1 MKNFLYILI
10 FIIVSCELPD
20 NETEYQEGLVVFG
33 NIELFEINGNAFGNI
48 DTVRVSISSQI
59 DANLENA
66 NQLYVDNASVAI
78 SGAFDEDENIIRTIQ
93 FNSLNALGQYIV
105 DENEEYKIWPNST
118 YTLNVIYEDY
128 IVSGITTTP
137 NYLTIS
143 SIEDTYNCEQCSDPT
158 IYGETTCE
166 NSSENWTSEQQ
177 NIELINVDNFDL
189 INDETNG
196 LWIIEPNLLQSYI
209 NEETISSIELSRYGC
224 SVGSFASKPYFV
236 LNIDDQ
242 EEEDNPNLSAIR
254 ILSYALEDKEFGMEP
269 SNDDAEE
276 YSDLNYNA
284 QWDSAY
290 CDNQNYNN
298 EILCEEEGA
307 MWFYE
312 EPYVDLNNN
321 NSYDKATYFDY
332 NKNEIQD
339 ITLVNTF
346 YDTTAVFNIW
356 KGPYFRDEDNNPYL
370 LNPFIWT
377 VETSPTPI
385 MWLYFNYYGKHL
397 IVVQASDDAY
407 YDYLSGDPLNQNQY
421 ILPDSNI
428 EGGYGLFTSNYSKA
442 FFLNIIKAD

>member
-66 NQLYVDNASVAI
+66 NQLYIDNASVAI
-78 SGAFDEDENIIRTIQ
+78 TGAFDEDENIIRTIQ
-93 FNSLNALGQYIV
+93 VNSLNTLGQYIV

-166 NSSENWTSEQQ
+166 NSNENWTSEQQ

-189 INDETNG
+189 INNETSG
-196 LWIIEPNLLQSYI
+196 LWILEPNLLQSYI
-209 NEETISSIELSRYGC
+209 NEDIISSIELSRYGC
-224 SVGSFASKPYFV
+224 SVGSFASKPYFI

-254 ILSYALEDKEFGMEP
+254 ILSYALENDKMGLEP
-269 SNDDAEE
+269 LND
-276 YSDLNYNA
+276 N
-284 QWDSAY
+284 
-290 CDNQNYNN
+290 
-298 EILCEEEGA
+298 GT
-307 MWFYE
+307 F
-312 EPYVDLNNN
+312 
-321 NSYDKATYFDY
+321 FDY
-332 NKNEIQD
+332 NQNEIQD
-339 ITLVNTF
+339 MTLINTF
-346 YDTTAVFNIW
+346 YDTTAVFKIW
-356 KGPYFRDEDNNPYL
+356 KGPYFRDENYNPYL
-370 LNPFIWT
+370 LNPFVWT
-377 VETSPTPI
+377 VETSPSPI

-397 IVVQASDDAY
+397 MVIQASDDAY
-407 YDYLSGDPLNQNQY
+407 YDYLSGDPLGQNQY

-442 FFLNIIKAD
+442 FFININKAD

>member
-66 NQLYVDNASVAI
+66 NQLYIDNASVAI
-78 SGAFDEDENIIRTIQ
+78 TGAFDEDENIIRTIQ
-93 FNSLNALGQYIV
+93 VNSLNTLGQYIV

-118 YTLNVIYEDY
+118 YTLNVIYENY
-128 IVSGITTTP
+128 IVSGNTTTP
-137 NYLTIS
+137 NYLTIN

-166 NSSENWTSEQQ
+166 NSGENWTSEQK
-177 NIELINVDNFDL
+177 NIELINIDNFDL
-189 INDETNG
+189 INNETNG
-196 LWIIEPNLLQSYI
+196 LWALEPNILQSYI
-209 NEETISSIELSRYGC
+209 NEETISSIQLSRYGC

-254 ILSYALEDKEFGMEP
+254 ILSYALENDKMGLEP
-269 SNDDAEE
+269 LND
-276 YSDLNYNA
+276 N
-284 QWDSAY
+284 
-290 CDNQNYNN
+290 
-298 EILCEEEGA
+298 GT
-307 MWFYE
+307 F
-312 EPYVDLNNN
+312 
-321 NSYDKATYFDY
+321 FDY
-332 NKNEIQD
+332 NQNEIQD
-339 ITLVNTF
+339 MTLINTF

-356 KGPYFRDEDNNPYL
+356 KGPYFRDEDYNPYL

-397 IVVQASDDAY
+397 IVVQASDEAY